1 MMPDGS
7 SQVDAQHC
15 PVPAVRGGIVP
26 RPGLVERLGRA
37 ARVSQI
43 SAPAGSGKTFLL
55 RSWLYESGIADS
67 VAWVTVP
74 RGGADPQ
81 QFWISVLDALRE
93 TIPGSKLV
101 RPLTSAPE
109 LEGWAV
115 VERLLEDL
123 EPLEDPLWLVIDDLH
138 ELRAA
143 DALDQLELLVMRA
156 PADLRFRLATRRD
169 ARLGLHR
176 LRLEGELTEIRTAD
190 LRFTLDEARALF
202 AAAGIELPS
211 AAVAA
216 LVQRTE
222 GWAAGLRLAALSLAG
237 HPDPERFAA
246 EFSGSERTVAEYLL
260 AEVLDQQSE
269 PVRRLLLRTS
279 VCERITGEL
288 ADILTGEPGGERI
301 LQDLEDAGAFVVS
314 LDARRSAFRYHQ
326 LFADLLQLE
335 LRRAEPAEL
344 DTLHRSSAGWF
355 AAHGYPV
362 QAVRHAQAAQAWSL
376 AAHLLSD
383 HCLGLVLNGQVAT
396 AHELL
401 AGFPAGVAA
410 ADPELTVLMASD
422 ELFRRSLDAAERHLV
437 RAEQE
442 MTSVPVDRQGRF
454 QVNLAIMRLL
464 LAQRRGDLPAVA
476 KEAQRL
482 LTPGDSADAALP
494 GRHRDLRAL
503 ALVNLG
509 TAELWALRASEAER
523 HLEQGADLARWTGR
537 PWLGVSALAHGGWAL
552 SFRSFGLAAERF
564 LQAIELAQE
573 HGWTEEP
580 VVAPA
585 YAGLGAIRVWQ
596 MRLEEAEALLGQA
609 ERALRDD
616 VEPAAGVV
624 LHQARGMLELAY
636 GRDGQAMAAFK
647 AAEQAADMLVA
658 AHPRSAPMRAH
669 MTQAL
674 VRLGDTRRAER
685 ALAEQDESP
694 RGETRNAVA
703 ALRLAQGDPQAAA
716 AELAPVLDGSAP
728 VTNLG
733 WMSQAFLLEAIAR
746 DALGDP
752 AAAGRALEHALDL
765 AEPNGAVFAFLLHP
779 APELLRGHARR
790 GTVHATLIA
799 EILGLLAGNQ
809 PASPRGEP
817 DRLHEP
823 LSRTEAR
830 ILRFLPTNLSAPE
843 IAGQLSVSV
852 NTVRTHMRHVYEKL
866 GAHSRT
872 EAVEQASNLGL
883 LALSSRRA
891 LPGWPA
897 RASRKPFRHATLY
910 RARLMLAN
918 ENTHRM
924 ASRMESARTAGKSPM
939 NPEATPT
946 PTTGTISPQ

>member
-26 RPGLVERLGRA
+26 RPGLVERLSRA

-55 RSWLYESGIADS
+55 RSWLYESGVADS

-81 QFWISVLDALRE
+81 HFWISVLDALRD

-109 LEGWAV
+109 LDGWAV

-143 DALDQLELLVMRA
+143 DALDQLELLVTRA
-156 PADLRFRLATRRD
+156 PANLRFRLASRRD

-190 LRFTLDEARALF
+190 LRFTLDEARVLF

-211 AAVAA
+211 AAVAS

-288 ADILTGEPGGERI
+288 ADMLTGEPGGERI

-344 DTLHRSSAGWF
+344 DTLHRAAAGWF

-376 AAHLLSD
+376 AARLLSD
-383 HCLGLVLNGQVAT
+383 HCLGLVLDGQVAT

-410 ADPELTVLMASD
+410 ANPELTVLMAGD
-422 ELFRRSLDAAERHLV
+422 ELFRRSLDAAERRLL

-442 MTSVPVDRQGRF
+442 MTSVPADRQGRF

-476 KEAQRL
+476 EEAQRL
-482 LTPGDSADAALP
+482 LTPDDSADAALP

-523 HLEQGADLARWTGR
+523 HLEQGADLARWIGR

-585 YAGLGAIRVWQ
+585 YTGLGVIRVWQ
-596 MRLEEAEALLGQA
+596 MRLEEAEALLGKA
-609 ERALRDD
+609 ERALRGD

-624 LHQARGMLELAY
+624 LHQARGMLELA
-636 GRDGQAMAAFK
+636 
-647 AAEQAADMLVA
+647 
-658 AHPRSAPMRAH
+658 
-669 MTQAL
+669 
-674 VRLGDTRRAER
+674 
-685 ALAEQDESP
+685 LAEQHESP

-728 VTNLG
+728 MTNLG
-733 WMSQAFLLEAIAR
+733 WMSQASLLEAIAH

-752 AAAGRALEHALDL
+752 AAAGQALEHALDL

-790 GTVHATLIA
+790 GTAHATLIA
-799 EILGLLAGNQ
+799 EILGFLAGNQ
-809 PASPRGEP
+809 PASPCGEP
-817 DRLHEP
+817 DRLHGP

-883 LALSSRRA
+883 LALSSRRL
-891 LPGWPA
+891 LPGSPS
-897 RASRKPFRHATLY
+897 RASREPFIRHATL
-910 RARLMLAN
+910 
-918 ENTHRM
+918 
-924 ASRMESARTAGKSPM
+924 
-939 NPEATPT
+939 
-946 PTTGTISPQ
+946 